1 MNMQTFGLGHN
12 GGPAMS
18 FADAQQAQFGF
29 VVNQA
34 YSINAQV
41 YETKFPDLDF
51 GRLVYVDTSAPEWTP
66 GIVTFLSSTVG
77 KADWYSGGA
86 KDVRKAEVTMDKSE
100 VRVHMAAIGYGYDSE
115 EVGQSM
121 LLGMNLG
128 TAKAGA
134 ARRAYTEFM
143 WNITLT
149 GDTTKNLL
157 GLGNQSG
164 VITGTAPA
172 DGTGSV
178 TTWFDTN
185 GNATKTPTQIVRDL
199 NNVLTGIFTGSLTV
213 ELADTVLLPYSTISY
228 LAATPMSSTN
238 SETILSFLLRTNI
251 YTQMTGQPLTI
262 RGVLGLDT
270 AGSGSTRRMVAY
282 SNRQDVVKLHLPMPH
297 RFLPVYQDG
306 PLNFQVPGIFRTG
319 GVEVLR
325 TGAFRYLDG
334 I

>member
-1 MNMQTFGLGHN
+1 MNMHT
-12 GGPAMS
+12 S
-18 FADAQQAQFGF
+18 FNDAQQAQLGF

-41 YETKFPDLDF
+41 YQMKFPDLDF
-51 GRLVYVDTSAPEWTP
+51 ARLVYVDTSAPEWTP
-66 GIVTFLSSTVG
+66 GIITFMSSNFG
-77 KADWYSGGA
+77 QADWYSGAA
-86 KDVRKAEVTMDKSE
+86 KDVPKADVTMDRSD
-100 VRVHMAAIGYGYDSE
+100 VRVHMAAVGYGYNSE
-115 EVGQSM
+115 EVGQAQ
-121 LLGMNLG
+121 LLGINLP
-128 TAKAGA
+128 TLKPEA

-143 WNITLT
+143 WNLTLT
-149 GDTTKNLL
+149 GNSTKNLL
-157 GLGNQSG
+157 GLANQSG
-164 VITGTAPA
+164 VTTGTAPA

-185 GNATKTPTQIVRDL
+185 GNATKTPAQIVRDI

-213 ELADTVLLPYSTISY
+213 EMADTILLPYSVISW

-238 SETILSFLLRTNI
+238 SETILSFILRTNI
-251 YTQMTGQPLTI
+251 YTQMTGQQLTV

-270 AGSGSTRRMVAY
+270 AGASSTRRMVAY
-282 SNRQDVVKLHLPMPH
+282 RNAQDVVKLHLPMPH